1 MMDKVDCKK
10 LKYSDDG
17 NAFRTGPIND
27 IQMIADKISKD
38 LQHMVNWCHQW
49 RMPLN
54 LSKTK
59 FMVCSKTP
67 VNDDISV
74 VCNIKKVDGTSQT
87 LSIDRTKEERILGVY
102 YDEQMTFKAHLD
114 YLVNSSL
121 SNINK
126 IRQFIFSERGL
137 PTKFGIILY
146 SAYVRAKI
154 ESSYPAWSII
164 NETDLQRLDTIQGL
178 ANDLEMKMILN
189 IKGST
194 LYNFY

>member
-1 MMDKVDCKK
+1 MMDKVECKK

-27 IQMIADKISKD
+27 IQMIADKIGQD

-59 FMVCSKTP
+59 FMICSKTP
-67 VNDDISV
+67 VNDNISV
-74 VCNIKKVDGTSQT
+74 VCSIKKVDGTSQT

-102 YDEQMTFKAHLD
+102 YDKQMTFKTHI
-114 YLVNSSL
+114 NSSL
-121 SNINK
+121 NNINK

-137 PTKFGIILY
+137 PP
-146 SAYVRAKI
+146 S
-154 ESSYPAWSII
+154 
-164 NETDLQRLDTIQGL
+164 
-178 ANDLEMKMILN
+178 LE
-189 IKGST
+189 
-194 LYNFY
+194 